1 MPPRLPTAAQRPSS
15 PSMSAEMD
23 RYRLIIRK
31 TGGPE
36 VLEREELGALEPG
49 PGEVLV
55 RHEAIGLN
63 YIDTY
68 HRSGLYPLTLPS
80 GLGSEAAGIVEAAG
94 AGAGFAP
101 GDRVAYA
108 LAPPG
113 AYATHRLIAADRLV
127 RLPDDVDAES
137 AAAVMLKGCTAE
149 MLVERCAKV
158 QAGDWVLVHAAA
170 GGVGS
175 ILVPWLKAVGAQVIA
190 HAGSAEKA
198 DIAKE
203 LGADQALSCPLD
215 ELAPQVRGITGGAS
229 VRSVF
234 DGVGAASWKASLASL
249 GRRGLMVSYGNAS
262 GPVPP
267 FSPLELA
274 RGGSLF
280 VTRPT
285 LGDYV
290 ATREELQA
298 SATRLFEMIRSGA
311 IPVRIGTRFP
321 LANAAEAHRALE
333 ARKTTGSTLLI
344 P

>member
-1 MPPRLPTAAQRPSS
+1 M
-15 PSMSAEMD
+15 E
-23 RYRLIIRK
+23 RYRLVIRR

-36 VLEREELGALEPG
+36 VIEREPLGDLAPAPG
-49 PGEVLV
+49 QVLI

-63 YIDTY
+63 FIDTY
-68 HRSGLYPLTLPS
+68 HRTGLYPLSLPS
-80 GLGSEAAGIVEAAG
+80 GLGSEAAGLVEESG
-94 AGAGFAP
+94 EGAGFAP
-101 GDRVAYA
+101 GERVAYA
-108 LAPPG
+108 LAPVG

-127 RLPDDVDAES
+127 RLPDDIDAET

-149 MLVERCAKV
+149 MLIERCAGV

-175 ILVPWLKAVGAQVIA
+175 ILVPWLKAIGARVVA

-198 DIAKE
+198 AIASE
-203 LGADQALSCPLD
+203 LGADHALSGGFD
-215 ELAPQVRGITGGAS
+215 ELAEKIREITEGAGVRAAL
-229 VRSVF
+229 
-234 DGVGAASWKASLASL
+234 DGVGAASWAASLASL

-280 VTRPT
+280 LTRPT

-298 SATRLFEMIRSGA
+298 SAARLFEMVRSGEV
-311 IPVRIGTRFP
+311 PVRIGARFP
-321 LANAAEAHRALE
+321 LAEAADAHRALV

>member
-1 MPPRLPTAAQRPSS
+1 
-15 PSMSAEMD
+15 MD

-36 VLEREELGALEPG
+36 VIEREELGPLEPG

-63 YIDTY
+63 FIDTY
-68 HRSGLYPLTLPS
+68 HRTGLYPLSLPS
-80 GLGSEAAGIVEAAG
+80 GLGSEAAGMVEAAG
-94 AGAGFAP
+94 GGAGFAP

-149 MLVERCAKV
+149 MLVERCARV
-158 QAGDWVLVHAAA
+158 QTGDWVLVHAAA

-175 ILVPWLKAVGAQVIA
+175 ILVPWLKAVGARVIA

-198 DIAKE
+198 EIARA
-203 LGADQALSCPLD
+203 LGADQALSCTFE
-215 ELAPQVRGITGGAS
+215 ELAAKVREMTGGAG
-229 VRSVF
+229 VRSVL
-234 DGVGAASWKASLASL
+234 DGVGAASWAASLACL

-267 FSPLELA
+267 FSPLELS
-274 RGGSLF
+274 RRGSLF

-285 LGDYV
+285 LHDYV
-290 ATREELQA
+290 ATQSELQA
-298 SATRLFEMIRSGA
+298 SAARLFEMLRSGA
-311 IPVRIGTRFP
+311 VPVRIGARFP
-321 LANAAEAHRALE
+321 LADAAEAHRALE

>member
-1 MPPRLPTAAQRPSS
+1 
-15 PSMSAEMD
+15 MSAEME
-23 RYRLIIRK
+23 RYRLIIRG

-36 VLEREELGALEPG
+36 VIERVELGVLGPG

-55 RHEAIGLN
+55 RHQAIGLN

-68 HRSGLYPLTLPS
+68 HRSGLYPLSMPS
-80 GLGSEAAGIVEAAG
+80 GLGSEAAGLIEAVG
-94 AGAGFAP
+94 EGAGFSE

-127 RLPDDVDAES
+127 RLPDDVDPET

-158 QAGDWVLVHAAA
+158 QAGEWVLVHAAA

-175 ILVPWLKAVGAQVIA
+175 ILVPWLKAVGALVIA

-198 DIAKE
+198 AIAEE
-203 LGADQALSCPLD
+203 LGADHPLSCSFD
-215 ELAPQVRGITGGAS
+215 ELADKVREITGGAG
-229 VRSVF
+229 VRTVL
-234 DGVGAASWKASLASL
+234 DGVGAASWAASLESL

-267 FSPLELA
+267 FSPLALA

-280 VTRPT
+280 LTRPT

-298 SATRLFEMIRSGA
+298 SAARLFEMIRSGA
-311 IPVRIGTRFP
+311 LPVRIGARFP
-321 LANAAEAHRALE
+321 LADAADAHRALE
-333 ARKTTGSTLLI
+333 SRATTGSTLLI